1 MKRMTSCPPLVSA
14 LVLMLACMIVPSAN
28 AALLGTVPTI
38 PGDTVFPGLVPSGTD
53 PGTLLATETAPFTST
68 LGFNSGTLVSAVF
81 EEAGGTLDFY
91 YQVTNNLT
99 APNCGKPGGQ
109 ACDPLSRET
118 NTDFLGFVTSTGFR
132 IDGSTLPAG
141 IFVDGSVAPVTADRN
156 SVGDVVGFQF
166 NPPDSAKIQPGQASN
181 VLVIST
187 NATNFRPG
195 NASVIDGGVT
205 TVAAFEPA
213 PIPEPGTL
221 QLLGAGVAGLAAI
234 RRRRR
239 MTA

>member
-1 MKRMTSCPPLVSA
+1 MKRMTYCPPLVPA
-14 LVLMLACMIVPSAN
+14 LVLMLTCMIVPSAN
-28 AALLGTVPTI
+28 AALLGTVPTA

-53 PGTLLATETAPFTST
+53 PGTLLAAVTLPFTST

-81 EEAGGTLDFY
+81 KEASGTLDFY
-91 YQVTNNLT
+91 YQVTNNVT
-99 APNCGKPGGQ
+99 APNCGQPGNR

-118 NTDFLGFVTSTGFR
+118 NTDFLGFTTSTGFR
-132 IDGSTLPAG
+132 IDGSTLVG
-141 IFVDGSVAPVTADRN
+141 GLFVDGTVPPVTADRN

-166 NPPDSAKIQPGQASN
+166 NPPDSAKVLPGTASN

-187 NATNFRPG
+187 DATSFTAG
-195 NASVIDGGVT
+195 NVSVIDGGVT

-213 PIPEPGTL
+213 TIPEPGTL

-239 MTA
+239 ITA